1 MTCQQAD
8 DCNDGDSDDG
18 GVDGGV
24 GIDGNGDLPT
34 GREQSTSA
42 ATVDTVHVCPIQ

>member
-8 DCNDGDSDDG
+8 DCNDSDSDDG
-18 GVDGGV
+18 GV
-24 GIDGNGDLPT
+24 GINGDGDLPT